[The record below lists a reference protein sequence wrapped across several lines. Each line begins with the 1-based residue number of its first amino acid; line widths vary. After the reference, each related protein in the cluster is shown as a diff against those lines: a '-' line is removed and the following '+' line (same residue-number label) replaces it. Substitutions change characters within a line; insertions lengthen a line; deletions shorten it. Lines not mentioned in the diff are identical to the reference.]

1 MKENVEK
8 SNFSVC
14 LEILPE
20 LPKSPTFQV
29 ERALGSVETLVR
41 ASPDELNHNAADL
54 VKTLVQLRCS
64 DLSVDGEEESAERKR
79 QSALV
84 ALIAMCPFESLE
96 VLNISLYS
104 SNVDVSQR
112 LLIIDVMTDAA
123 QELANTE
130 IERCRNRN
138 MISTSGSQPWFF
150 PSDNGLD
157 GSSRWVDISEVE
169 SPLSWCK
176 RYERTLPSKLG
187 KMKRGKTRRW
197 SLASKVDDGQI
208 ELSRNK
214 FPLYAAAFMFPAMQG
229 FDKRKH
235 GVDFLGRDFIV
246 LGKLIHML
254 GVCMRCMAMHPEASA
269 LAPSLLD
276 MLSTRYASVTS

>member
-1 MKENVEK
+1 M
-8 SNFSVC
+8 
-14 LEILPE
+14 
-20 LPKSPTFQV
+20 
-29 ERALGSVETLVR
+29 ERALDDVETLVR
-41 ASPDELNHNAADL
+41 ASPDELHHNAADL
-54 VKTLVQLRCS
+54 VKTLVQIRCS
-64 DLSVDGEEESAERKR
+64 DLSVDEEEESTERKR
-79 QSALV
+79 QNALV

-104 SNVDVSQR
+104 SNMDVSQR

-123 QELANTE
+123 QELANAE
-130 IERCRNRN
+130 IERHQNRN
-138 MISTSGSQPWFF
+138 LISTSGSQPWFF

-176 RYERTLPSKLG
+176 RYERTLPSKSG
-187 KMKRGKTRRW
+187 KRKPGKTRRW
-197 SLASKVDDGQI
+197 SLTASKANDGQI

-269 LAPSLLD
+269 LATPLLD
-276 MLSTRYASVTS
+276 MLSTRYASNLLNSVHDFDKRKHYVSTDH